1 MSTSGNPQGNN
12 PVAQNTH
19 DDRLNPVKDLI
30 KIIDEDYRHQ
40 SLVETKSD
48 LHSLWDKCFEAAIII
63 PADDPV
69 QDTLVKEVQRLGP
82 SGSLC
87 PENTFKHSGLWY
99 PYPLLG
105 EHFSDAWQ
113 HRWKW
118 FKKEDTL
125 NLAAFTARLVKAD
138 EHSTK
143 LCLCA
148 LLVLRETLETRRP
161 LNVKENGT
169 DTPVADLLPAA
180 VAWFKFAGEKL
191 AGYCLDT
198 LTSRPRKEE
207 DIILPSLGHLALN
220 AGLSSPGFNPERW
233 RFWEQRLE
241 MLSSVDDKEISE
253 QALEGK
259 EFMREAWRET
269 SK

>member
-1 MSTSGNPQGNN
+1 MSTSGKLQGNN
-12 PVAQNTH
+12 TVAQNTYER
-19 DDRLNPVKDLI
+19 DLNSVKELV
-30 KIIDEDYRHQ
+30 KIINEDHRHQ
-40 SLVETKSD
+40 DLEETKSA

-69 QDTLVKEVQRLGP
+69 QDTLVKEVQRLGT

-87 PENTFKHSGLWY
+87 YKNIWFS
-99 PYPLLG
+99 YPLLD
-105 EHFSDAWQ
+105 EHFLDAWQ
-113 HRWKW
+113 HGWKW

-143 LCLCA
+143 LCFCA

-161 LNVKENGT
+161 LNVNENGT

-180 VAWFKFAGEKL
+180 VTWFKFAGEKL

-198 LTSRPRKEE
+198 ITSRPRKEE
-207 DIILPSLGHLALN
+207 DAILPSLGHLALN
-220 AGLSSPGFNPERW
+220 AGLSSPAFNPERW
-233 RFWEQRLE
+233 HFWEQRLE

-253 QALEGK
+253 QALKGM
-259 EFMREAWRET
+259 EFMREAWRKA
-269 SK
+269 SAV